1 MIGDCNAKSSNWSIN
16 DTTTPDGTQIDPI
29 TSLYGMKQ
37 LISKPAHILQHSSSC
52 IDFIFTNQPTIVMD
66 SGVDSSL
73 HPKYHYKIIYPK
85 LNLKI
90 EYPPP
95 YIHKI

>member
-1 MIGDCNAKSSNWSIN
+1 
-16 DTTTPDGTQIDPI
+16 
-29 TSLYGMKQ
+29 MKK
-37 LISKPAHILQHSSSC
+37 LILEPAHILQQSSCC
-52 IDFIFTNQPTIVMD
+52 IDFIFTNQPKIVMD

-73 HPKYHYKIIYPK
+73 RSKCHHQIIYSK

-95 YIHKI
+95 YICKIWNYNRDETDLIKRAIENYD